1 MKAWLLD
8 QISSVQDLHL
18 RHIPEPVP
26 GKGEVVVQLAYA
38 ALNPAD
44 AYLAQGQYPAKPT
57 FPHILGRD
65 GIGTITALGEG
76 VNGGGR
82 GFAAGQKVLLLRS
95 DVGVNRAGTL
105 AEKVAVPADSLTP
118 VPDGWTDQEAAGA
131 TLVYLTAYQAL
142 TQWNAAPDENGAPRR
157 TVAPGE
163 SPGLSSSESPQVVLV
178 TGASGGVGVASVQ
191 LAKALGH
198 TVIGLSRSPEKAKK
212 VLELGADAVFD
223 PSDKLWPKKLREY
236 LNPTA
241 ADDDAKTG
249 RKAAAGGR
257 RVDLAIDSI
266 GGTLLPEV
274 IETLGMNGKVSVVG
288 RLAGP
293 VPNFNTS
300 TLFFRRIRLGGVA
313 IGTYTNAETHAAWQ
327 AALALLKKTN
337 AKPLVDQVFEFAQ
350 VQAAFD
356 RLAAGPMGKVLVR
369 VGG

>member
-8 QISSVQDLHL
+8 RISSVKDLHL
-18 RHIPEPVP
+18 ADIAEPLA
-26 GKGEVVVQLAYA
+26 GAGEIVIRMAYA

-44 AYLAQGQYPAKPT
+44 AYLAEGQYPAKPT

-65 GIGTITALGEG
+65 GIGTITSLGDG
-76 VNGGGR
+76 VK
-82 GFAAGQKVLLLRS
+82 GFVPGQKVVLLRS

-105 AEKVAVPADSLTP
+105 AEKVAVPADSLAA
-118 VPDGWTDQEAAGA
+118 VPAGWTDQEAAGA

-142 TQWNAAPDENGAPRR
+142 TQWEL
-157 TVAPGE
+157 APGGN
-163 SPGLSSSESPQVVLV
+163 PGHRGARNPQVILV

-198 TVIGLSRSPEKAKK
+198 TVIGLSRSAEKAQK

-223 PSDKLWPKKLREY
+223 PADKLWPKKLREY
-236 LNPTA
+236 LNPSVASGDPKTA
-241 ADDDAKTG
+241 

-293 VPNFNTS
+293 VPNFNTA

-327 AALALLKKTN
+327 AAVALLAKSN
-337 AKPLVDQVFEFAQ
+337 AKPLVDQVFEFAE
-350 VQAAFD
+350 VQGAFA